1 MAKGK
6 FGISLTA
13 LAILAF
19 VMCFFDLT
27 VVLVLLVAYAFLIEK
42 DEWLTRQAFQA
53 LYLNIAYI
61 AAITVVGWVFSFLI
75 TILNWVK
82 AYGASAVLSEA
93 DNFIKFLLGIALFV
107 CALLAVL
114 RLLKD
119 KNASL
124 PVLGKLTDYTMGIIE
139 KQAAPPPQAA
149 PAFQTPAPAQPQQA
163 PYQSPAYVPQPSAPA
178 PQVPAAP
185 VIQIPPPAEPAP
197 APFGS
202 PFQQAAPAPAP
213 VTVFQEPAPVPSPW
227 KPVVPAPVA
236 KAAEQ
241 PPVFSA
247 AAEPAAP
254 AEAPQTAPASGYW
267 ICSCGRENWGNF
279 CVTCGNPRKV

>member
-1 MAKGK
+1 MIKGK

-19 VMCFFDLT
+19 VLCFFDLT

-61 AAITVVGWVFSFLI
+61 TAITVVGWIFSFFI
-75 TILNWVK
+75 TILNWAK
-82 AYGASAVLSEA
+82 AFGASAVLGEA
-93 DNFIKFLLGIALFV
+93 DSFIKFLLGIALFV

-139 KQAAPPPQAA
+139 KPAAPPPQAA
-149 PAFQTPAPAQPQQA
+149 PSFQAPAPVQPPQTA
-163 PYQSPAYVPQPSAPA
+163 YQSPANVQ
-178 PQVPAAP
+178 QPAAP
-185 VIQIPPPAEPAP
+185 VPQTPAAPVFQTPPPAAPAP
-197 APFGS
+197 APVIS
-202 PFQQAAPAPAP
+202 PFQQAAPAP
-213 VTVFQEPAPVPSPW
+213 VTVFQAPASAPAPAVQPD
-227 KPVVPAPVA
+227 
-236 KAAEQ
+236 EQ
-241 PPVFSA
+241 PPAFSND
-247 AAEPAAP
+247 AEPAEP
-254 AEAPQTAPASGYW
+254 AEAPQAAPASGYW